1 MKRLLLFVLA
11 LTILQ
16 GCKKSEPEPVPTVQT
31 EGLDIKYDQIK
42 QLEVK
47 LGNEVLD
54 PKSFFWK
61 IDDETVGSIDNL
73 GVFTAQKVGTA
84 NISIFNSDGMKVS
97 ESTITVSPYSTL
109 FQEPITSWGT
119 PLQSI
124 IKDEKR
130 KLADRQTYRLQFEG
144 ENQQV
149 RAVAYELTLEKT
161 LGFSIL
167 QLKDTPETR
176 LEVMTFLKERYQY
189 VHDPDNVSEG
199 ENFINY
205 ERTKLVTLIDEKF
218 LGLSVIYT
226 PYDNGL

>member
-1 MKRLLLFVLA
+1 MKRLLLFVLT

-31 EGLDIKYDQIK
+31 EGLDIKYDQTK

-73 GVFTAQKVGTA
+73 GVFTAQKVGIA
-84 NISIFNSDGMKVS
+84 NISIFNSDGTKVS

-119 PLQSI
+119 PLQNI

-226 PYDNGL
+226 PYDNVL

>member
-31 EGLDIKYDQIK
+31 EGLDIKYDQTK

-61 IDDETVGSIDNL
+61 IDNETVGSIDNL

-84 NISIFNSDGMKVS
+84 NISIFNSDGTKVS

>member
-84 NISIFNSDGMKVS
+84 NISIFNSDGTKVS

>member
-84 NISIFNSDGMKVS
+84 NISIFNSDGTKVS

-119 PLQSI
+119 PLQRI

>member
-31 EGLDIKYDQIK
+31 EGLDIKYDQTK

-84 NISIFNSDGMKVS
+84 NISIFNSDGTKVS